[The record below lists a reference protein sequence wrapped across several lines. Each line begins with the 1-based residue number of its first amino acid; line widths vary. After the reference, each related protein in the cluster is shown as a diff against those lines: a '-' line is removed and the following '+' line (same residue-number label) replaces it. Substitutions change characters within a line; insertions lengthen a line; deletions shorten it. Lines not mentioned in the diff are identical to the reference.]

1 MDLKEDIK
9 NRLSIED
16 VVGSYVELKR
26 AGRNWK
32 GLSPFNPEKTASFIV
47 SPEKQIWHDFSSGKG
62 GDMFTFVMEVEGLDF
77 RETLELLARRAN
89 LDIDKY
95 KTTGGGI
102 DKKRIF
108 DCLEEATKFYQVQ
121 LKNNKVALD
130 YVINKRGFSKE
141 IILQWRI
148 GYAPNT
154 GDALINYLTKKGY
167 TQDDLK
173 NAGLIAGRYQRKS
186 DMFRGRVMIPLCDPS
201 GRVIGYTAR
210 QLYPEDTGPKYLNTP
225 QTPLYDK
232 SRHIFGLHLAKEAIR
247 KNNYVILV
255 EGNLDVI
262 TAHQFGYRQVVATAG
277 TALTIY
283 HLKAVGRLTND
294 IRLCFDADNA
304 GVNATERA
312 IELASKENID
322 LNVIS
327 FKNGKDP
334 DELIRLDAKSW
345 EEAISSPIYAID
357 WLIEYYM
364 SKINIST
371 AQGKRRFSSQLMP
384 ILNSLKDEV
393 EKDHYLNRLSVILKV
408 DPTSINTKLD
418 NFVSEAPK
426 KTLNKIKNVVVVNK
440 TVAEQKK
447 IEDRFM
453 AIILIKK
460 TLREFM
466 ELITPEMFI
475 DEDSANLFKKLKKYP
490 QFDIKNGYKDFKNE
504 LNYVKILTL
513 LYEELYAGLD
523 LNELHY
529 EASHLQTRIIET
541 YVKNEKLSISEQLKS
556 SDTSKTKSLLIRVKQ
571 LDELLNKIR
580 EASL

>member
-16 VVGSYVELKR
+16 VIGSYVELKR

-32 GLSPFNPEKTASFIV
+32 GLSPFNPEKSPSFIV

-62 GDMFTFVMEVEGLDF
+62 GDMFSFVMEVEGLDF
-77 RETLELLARRAN
+77 KEALELLARRAN

-95 KTTGGGI
+95 KKTGSSI
-102 DKKRIF
+102 DKKVIY
-108 DCLEEATKFYQVQ
+108 DCLEEATRFYQVQ
-121 LKNNKVALD
+121 LKNNQTALD
-130 YVINKRGFSKE
+130 YVIKQRGFDKKTLLE
-141 IILQWRI
+141 WRI

-154 GDALINYLTKKGY
+154 GDALIKYLTKKGY
-167 TQDDLK
+167 SQDTLK
-173 NAGLIAGRYQRKS
+173 NAGLIAGRYERKS
-186 DMFRGRVMIPLCDPS
+186 DMFRGRVMIPLADAS

-210 QLYPEDTGPKYLNTP
+210 QLYAEDTGPKYLNTP
-225 QTPLYDK
+225 QTVLYDK

-247 KNNYVILV
+247 KSNYVILV

-262 TAHQFGYRQVVATAG
+262 TAHQYGYAQVVATAG

-283 HLKAVGRLTND
+283 HLKTVGRLTSD

-304 GVNATERA
+304 GINATERA

-322 LNVIS
+322 LNVIR
-327 FKNGKDP
+327 FGEGKDP
-334 DELIRLDAKSW
+334 DEIIRKDSKLW
-345 EEAISSPIYAID
+345 EEAINKPIYAID
-357 WLIEYYM
+357 WLIEYYK

-371 AQGKRRFSSQLMP
+371 AQGKRRFSSLLMP
-384 ILNSLKDEV
+384 ILNSLNDEV
-393 EKDHYLNRLSVILKV
+393 EKDHYLNILSDLLKV
-408 DPTSINTKLD
+408 DPNSINNKLD
-418 NFVSEAPK
+418 HFASESPK
-426 KTLNKIKNVVVVNK
+426 KPLNTIKNVVKINK
-440 TVAEQKK
+440 NLAEQKK

-453 AIILIKK
+453 AIILTKK
-460 TLREFM
+460 TLRDFM
-466 ELITPEMFI
+466 QLLTPEMFS
-475 DEDSANLFKKLKKYP
+475 DPDSSGLFKKLKKYP
-490 QFDIKNGYKDFKNE
+490 QFDVKNGYKDFKNE

-541 YVKNEKLSISEQLKS
+541 FIKNEKLNISEQLRS
-556 SDTSKTKSLLIRVKQ
+556 SDTGKTKSLLIRVKQ